1 VERSAG
7 VLEKLKSTGEGGGAG
22 VSSIVVE
29 RVEEALNAAETSWPR
44 VLLV

>member
-29 RVEEALNAAETSWPR
+29 RVEEALKAAETSWPR